1 MLAEASTVIPEP
13 PRNGGSLHRP
23 VLLRETLALLA
34 PERGATGVDC
44 TVGMGG
50 HSRALLE
57 SVGPSGR
64 VLGLER
70 DAESLVRA
78 TRELEEFRGCFLP
91 VHADYRDLRSV
102 LAARDISSID
112 FLLADLGFSSFQM
125 DSPARGFS
133 FSSDGPLDMRMDR
146 SSGPT
151 AADLLSEMDEEEIA
165 RTLRE
170 YGEERAARR
179 IARALVLERRSRP
192 IRTTLHLARIVE
204 RAAGGRRGLR
214 IHPATRTFQALRI
227 AVNRELEG
235 LGDFVKEGCRLLAP
249 GGRAG
254 FISFHSLEDRL
265 VKQALVSLTGRCL
278 CPPGMPRCGCGR
290 PGIVERVTRKAV
302 RPGEEEV
309 LSNPR
314 SRSARLRVV
323 RRLPDPPRPRP
334 ERRG

>member
-1 MLAEASTVIPEP
+1 MIPEP

-151 AADLLSEMDEEEIA
+151 AADLLSEMGLRSPFDLLGLYQGIPLDQRGYFYGNVLPDKITLYQRAIESASRTEEEVK
-165 RTLRE
+165 
-170 YGEERAARR
+170 ER
-179 IARALVLERRSRP
+179 IQETVIHEVG
-192 IRTTLHLARIVE
+192 HYF
-204 RAAGGRRGLR
+204 GLSDE
-214 IHPATRTFQALRI
+214 QL
-227 AVNRELEG
+227 RELEH
-235 LGDFVKEGCRLLAP
+235 EGRK
-249 GGRAG
+249 R
-254 FISFHSLEDRL
+254 R
-265 VKQALVSLTGRCL
+265 KQS
-278 CPPGMPRCGCGR
+278 
-290 PGIVERVTRKAV
+290 V
-302 RPGEEEV
+302 R
-309 LSNPR
+309 
-314 SRSARLRVV
+314 
-323 RRLPDPPRPRP
+323 
-334 ERRG
+334 